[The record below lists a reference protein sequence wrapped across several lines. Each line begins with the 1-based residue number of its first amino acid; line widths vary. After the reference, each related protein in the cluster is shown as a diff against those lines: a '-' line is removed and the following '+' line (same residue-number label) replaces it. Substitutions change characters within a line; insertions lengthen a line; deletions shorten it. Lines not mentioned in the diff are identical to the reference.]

1 MVLRQFRKQTSKF
14 SRPDPEFRD
23 LLFLRRSHACPPKSL
38 GIARLHAMDHVFL
51 NFLTAFVPSNFC
63 ETGASNDVADE
74 LFPIAEFG
82 FDPEFQHSRCMIYGK
97 AWLLGNLRS

>member
-1 MVLRQFRKQTSKF
+1 
-14 SRPDPEFRD
+14 
-23 LLFLRRSHACPPKSL
+23 
-38 GIARLHAMDHVFL
+38 
-51 NFLTAFVPSNFC
+51 
-63 ETGASNDVADE
+63 VADE